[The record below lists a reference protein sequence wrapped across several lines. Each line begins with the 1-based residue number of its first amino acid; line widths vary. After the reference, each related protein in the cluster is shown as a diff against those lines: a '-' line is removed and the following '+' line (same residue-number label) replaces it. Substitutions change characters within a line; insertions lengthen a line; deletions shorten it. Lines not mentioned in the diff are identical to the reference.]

1 MPHKSSKLK
10 MLLILPPLI
19 IGFATII
26 VMKNNRQAPTVIDSG
41 EPVRLVRTLT
51 LEASDFTPLARG
63 YGEVRPAQVWQAV
76 AQVAGRIVE
85 THPRLNNGEIIRQ
98 GETLLRIDPVDYELN
113 LAQARIQLAELDLQ
127 ESNTRAS
134 LQIEQRNLALAE
146 KEFNRLADLA
156 SKGTVSQS
164 SADAAERTMLQSSAQ
179 VQNLKNSLSLI
190 PSQKNLQRAKITQT
204 ERDLE
209 NTLIRAPFN
218 LRISGMAV
226 EDGQYVGK
234 GQSMFSGDAVDRV
247 EITAQ
252 VAMSSLKNL
261 FSQGMSIPADL
272 HSLSTDMSLITGF
285 KPSIKLDMG
294 DGLYAHWDAEF
305 VRFADAIDSKTRTM
319 GVVVAV
325 DKPLAQIVPGRKP
338 PLSKGMFV
346 EVEIA
351 GKAQPGTILAPRTA
365 LRNGHAYIMNSEN
378 RLEIRA
384 IKRRFDQQSMSVIGE
399 GLQAGERLVLTDLVP
414 AVQGMLLKSTRAD
427 GE

>member
-1 MPHKSSKLK
+1 
-10 MLLILPPLI
+10 
-19 IGFATII
+19 
-26 VMKNNRQAPTVIDSG
+26 
-41 EPVRLVRTLT
+41 
-51 LEASDFTPLARG
+51 
-63 YGEVRPAQVWQAV
+63 
-76 AQVAGRIVE
+76 
-85 THPRLNNGEIIRQ
+85 
-98 GETLLRIDPVDYELN
+98 
-113 LAQARIQLAELDLQ
+113 
-127 ESNTRAS
+127 
-134 LQIEQRNLALAE
+134 
-146 KEFNRLADLA
+146 
-156 SKGTVSQS
+156 
-164 SADAAERTMLQSSAQ
+164 
-179 VQNLKNSLSLI
+179 
-190 PSQKNLQRAKITQT
+190 
-204 ERDLE
+204 
-209 NTLIRAPFN
+209 
-218 LRISGMAV
+218 
-226 EDGQYVGK
+226 
-234 GQSMFSGDAVDRV
+234 
-247 EITAQ
+247 
-252 VAMSSLKNL
+252 MSSLKNL

-351 GKAQPGTILAPRTA
+351 GKAQPGTILDPRTA